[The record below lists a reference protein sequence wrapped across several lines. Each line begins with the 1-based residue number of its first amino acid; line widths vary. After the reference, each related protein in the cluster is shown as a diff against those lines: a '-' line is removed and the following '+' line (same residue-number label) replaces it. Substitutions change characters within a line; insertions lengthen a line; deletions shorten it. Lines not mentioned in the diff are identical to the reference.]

1 MLTVFLAMTPKK
13 KKSLNKK
20 LKAKVTK
27 YESELDEYLGALDDA
42 KRCKYDEVSLISD
55 FLSYNGSNSAQNGKD
70 WQMEAGMV
78 GK

>member
-55 FLSYNGSNSAQNGKD
+55 FLLYNGSNSAKNGKD

>member
-1 MLTVFLAMTPKK
+1 MTPKK

-55 FLSYNGSNSAQNGKD
+55 FLLYNGSNSAQNGKD
-70 WQMEAGMV
+70 WQMETGMV